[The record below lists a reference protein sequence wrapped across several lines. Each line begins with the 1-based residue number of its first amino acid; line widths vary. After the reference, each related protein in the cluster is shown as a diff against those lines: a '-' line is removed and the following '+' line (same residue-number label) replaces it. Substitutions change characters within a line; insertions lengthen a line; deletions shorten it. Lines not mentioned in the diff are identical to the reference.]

1 MAKIIKGDNTNI
13 SIYQVMWSIYLGN
26 RDAFIE
32 DNINLIRKDLDIFI
46 PSMNEIENI
55 SYQIARDSI
64 INMNESFSN
73 SLNSAAKS
81 LLVLT
86 APKINEN
93 LKIRQDTNLTDE
105 VQEQINFV
113 DPLDPKTLIEQNTKQ
128 INLEFENQVLDK
140 LIEENNKTSYQNKNE
155 FKIFDLVFISLIS
168 LVSGILLALIY
179 IQIRNM
185 RASKEIKYDF
195 EEALDNNS
203 SSSSL
208 PPGLSIK
215 NDEDQQEFDLAVT
228 YFEMNDKENA
238 KSLLKNLIK
247 KTQNAHI
254 KEASIDLFEK
264 LKKL

>member
-1 MAKIIKGDNTNI
+1 M
-13 SIYQVMWSIYLGN
+13 
-26 RDAFIE
+26 
-32 DNINLIRKDLDIFI
+32 
-46 PSMNEIENI
+46 
-55 SYQIARDSI
+55 
-64 INMNESFSN
+64 
-73 SLNSAAKS
+73 
-81 LLVLT
+81 
-86 APKINEN
+86 
-93 LKIRQDTNLTDE
+93 
-105 VQEQINFV
+105 QEQINFV

-140 LIEENNKTSYQNKNE
+140 LIEENNKTSYQNENE

-185 RASKEIKYDF
+185 RASKEIEYDF
-195 EEALDNNS
+195 EEALDNDS